1 MCNNKKCLLHD
12 RDLEQVKSL
21 RPQFTTWQQGKVDL
35 CPRYIH
41 LNNVFNQL
49 MYSNRIVY
57 PVPFVSPDE
66 RVTIQAAIWSPRN
79 NALVYCRQN
88 DIYYIPDVT
97 IDQTERLTS
106 DGSFNAI
113 SNGIPDWTYR
123 GIIIPAILQDNLFHL
138 RLIVYRNVQPT
149 SSLVLRV
156 WWSIIIYYLQRY
168 CRSRDKTTNL
178 QWTRFVWVIYRASH
192 YSLSDGKFI
201 PFDCKS
207 Y

>member
-1 MCNNKKCLLHD
+1 
-12 RDLEQVKSL
+12 
-21 RPQFTTWQQGKVDL
+21 
-35 CPRYIH
+35 
-41 LNNVFNQL
+41 

-123 GIIIPAILQDNLFHL
+123 GM
-138 RLIVYRNVQPT
+138 
-149 SSLVLRV
+149 VLL
-156 WWSIIIYYLQRY
+156 YL
-168 CRSRDKTTNL
+168 
-178 QWTRFVWVIYRASH
+178 
-192 YSLSDGKFI
+192 
-201 PFDCKS
+201 
-207 Y
+207 